1 MGRETYAAIVGACA
15 GTEWV
20 VRSGTH
26 LMGGYVC
33 GNRAAH
39 EMRCN
44 MGGHKRWHA
53 LQGRTSVQQRGCTMN
68 EPRYGTREDVRGWNV
83 HGVRGVVRTPCGGE
97 LRVNGA
103 AHGIRPGFCGGGAHI
118 TEGHVRGG
126 AGGGSRIE
134 IYPGRAS
141 QRQHSCTYSLG
152 KHTRQHRYSRNN
164 SRSSSGRGGRW

>member
-20 VRSGTH
+20 VISGTH
-26 LMGGYVC
+26 LIGGYVC
-33 GNRAAH
+33 GNRAAN

-83 HGVRGVVRTPCGGE
+83 HGVRGTKWC
-97 LRVNGA
+97 A
-103 AHGIRPGFCGGGAHI
+103 RP
-118 TEGHVRGG
+118 
-126 AGGGSRIE
+126 AGGTYASTGLHTEYAGIFAAGARTQRRGMCAVG
-134 IYPGRAS
+134 PGVVP
-141 QRQHSCTYSLG
+141 G
-152 KHTRQHRYSRNN
+152 
-164 SRSSSGRGGRW
+164 